1 MSSDDN
7 QEWRPSENVN
17 AHVPY
22 LRRLQ
27 CLIYKQGYGSN
38 YHNALRV
45 SFLRFN
51 GKNIIH
57 LSTGYTVSYFSSL
70 FAKFNRLYSPS
81 FLSRN
86 LYEQNQGTMNKNMS
100 FSSTLNK
107 VTKWFRVR
115 QGNRYSIRGGIDG
128 SFLKIINTTLICISC
143 HM

>member
-1 MSSDDN
+1 M
-7 QEWRPSENVN
+7 
-17 AHVPY
+17 
-22 LRRLQ
+22 
-27 CLIYKQGYGSN
+27 
-38 YHNALRV
+38 ALRV

-51 GKNIIH
+51 GENIIH

-86 LYEQNQGTMNKNMS
+86 LYEQNQGTVNKNMS

-143 HM
+143 HMQVVIQATQMFNVYKKYFSLASSLLQTYRIAPSHV

>member
-1 MSSDDN
+1 M
-7 QEWRPSENVN
+7 
-17 AHVPY
+17 
-22 LRRLQ
+22 
-27 CLIYKQGYGSN
+27 
-38 YHNALRV
+38 ALRV

-51 GKNIIH
+51 GENIIH

-86 LYEQNQGTMNKNMS
+86 LYEQNQGTVNKNMS

-143 HM
+143 HMQVVIQATQMFNVYKKYFSLASSLLQTYRIASSHV